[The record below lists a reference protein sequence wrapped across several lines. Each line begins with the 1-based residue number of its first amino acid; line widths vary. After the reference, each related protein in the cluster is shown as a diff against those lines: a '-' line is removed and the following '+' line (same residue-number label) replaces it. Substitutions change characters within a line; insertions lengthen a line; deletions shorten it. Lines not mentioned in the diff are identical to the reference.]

1 MTGLYVAREFA
12 GRSRRFASG
21 SVVTAAEIEADG
33 RDPQALFDAGVL
45 ELASPTADP
54 VPDQDPPAADTA
66 PKPRK
71 TRS

>member
-33 RDPQALFDAGVL
+33 RDPQALFNAGVL
-45 ELASPTADP
+45 ELASPTTDP
-54 VPDQDPPAADTA
+54 APAEDPPAEEPA